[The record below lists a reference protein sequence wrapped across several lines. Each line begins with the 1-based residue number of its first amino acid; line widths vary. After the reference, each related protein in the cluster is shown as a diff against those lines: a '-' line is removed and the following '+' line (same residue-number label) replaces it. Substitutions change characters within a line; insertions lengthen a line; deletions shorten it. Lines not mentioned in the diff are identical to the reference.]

1 MKTRIVQKAL
11 PFGAIVLAVAGAF
24 AANISRPTVSSLA
37 DINGR
42 LPSSCSETTVVCSTD
57 FNPQMCTSGAQQ
69 LYKLNASGTACPQA
83 LYKKI
88 P

>member
-24 AANISRPTVSSLA
+24 AANISRPDVSSLT
-37 DINGR
+37 DFNGR
-42 LPSSCSETTVVCSTD
+42 LPATCSNTNVVCSDIVNT
-57 FNPQMCTSGAQQ
+57 QMCTSGAQQ
-69 LYKLNASGTACPQA
+69 LYKLNAAGTACPQA

>member
-24 AANISRPTVSSLA
+24 AANISRPAVSSLA

-42 LPSSCSETTVVCSTD
+42 LPSSCNETTVVCSTD
-57 FNPQMCTSGAQQ
+57 FNSQMCTSGAQQ

>member
-24 AANISRPTVSSLA
+24 AANISRPAVSSLA

-42 LPSSCSETTVVCSTD
+42 LPSSCSETTVVCSD
-57 FNPQMCTSGAQQ
+57 IFNTQMCTSGAQQ